1 MGQPDPRWAEAPEF
15 NWIPDQ
21 PFRAESPPA
30 AKAPEPWV
38 INALQQK
45 PAQSAPQPLPR
56 PAPRHASHAKI
67 RQHLRTSIWRDNARD
82 GIAYLQGLAQSLR
95 RPAAPQRHME
105 PRFDAKPFLE
115 REATEWK
122 VRPETQTAA
131 AESVNSF
138 WPARLMIGVLQG
150 IGLAFLA
157 KDQSIS
163 VSAVIMVFLFVPL
176 LLLARLGP
184 APGRLLLPWTAITTF
199 ILGASGTYQYWRGG
213 SLGGTAIALTAIALF
228 AGQTL
233 AMVWARNGKPLV

>member
-82 GIAYLQGLAQSLR
+82 GIAYLQGL
-95 RPAAPQRHME
+95 
-105 PRFDAKPFLE
+105 
-115 REATEWK
+115 
-122 VRPETQTAA
+122 
-131 AESVNSF
+131 
-138 WPARLMIGVLQG
+138 
-150 IGLAFLA
+150 GLAL
-157 KDQSIS
+157 K
-163 VSAVIMVFLFVPL
+163 
-176 LLLARLGP
+176 
-184 APGRLLLPWTAITTF
+184 
-199 ILGASGTYQYWRGG
+199 
-213 SLGGTAIALTAIALF
+213 
-228 AGQTL
+228 
-233 AMVWARNGKPLV
+233 